1 MTQNVHSNNRY
12 IAFLVAMVVLILA
25 ATGLRAQCSWGLT
38 ATATTSTCA
47 ANGSITTSLTGADA
61 GAITNILYSLQ
72 PLSGGG
78 YSVSPNTSAVFENVP
93 AGQYRA
99 IAEGV
104 CNGAAVSVSYT
115 ITVPGNYI
123 PFTAAATQQRLT
135 LNSCSTGQALVSL
148 ANGKLP
154 YSISITAKPSAYT
167 GRTAFTANEN
177 LTIDSLPKGS
187 YTIVITDACGATAAT
202 QTVVIEELPVIQAGE
217 VYTGSLTTVG
227 NTCNRFY
234 VDVPAFYA
242 NSPFYGTY
250 TGINTP
256 LKYTVSY
263 DGGPKLPYQGMNGDN
278 KDTVVLPAGQTFKDS
293 YYKTLTFYIQTPC
306 GQETAVPVT
315 LYPPFYSLGYTPHCA
330 LNFDITYSVP
340 NYTSLNVCW
349 PLYTTVKNNSTNEYR
364 YDTLN
369 AVGQTRVIK
378 GLPYGNYS
386 ITITTKDGYQVLNN
400 NNWTVN
406 APDNTNPYTI
416 TKSDYNGVYG
426 NNRAANFV
434 INKASGNFVPGTT
447 IRLLPPSNYNYSV
460 TVAEDYGYD
469 YYYIPNTSDGK
480 FFYPGTYTFRI
491 TDECGTYDLPVT
503 VEERDVYN
511 YTWDFTKE
519 QTCTGLKITP
529 SGTAMFQ
536 DESQPV
542 YFRILEGPPGFDGR
556 IVPEGTSLILPSQ
569 GEYKIAIGSNAS
581 NLFDFSYTGTESN
594 TKIVPFIYEPLAVDV
609 NHSLGWVCPGL
620 PEDSGNITAVAINGS
635 KAATGVYTYR
645 LAAAGQGATGP
656 FLATNTTGKFSTAS
670 SGGAYTLKKNLNY
683 DVRVEDECGAAA
695 VQTIKV
701 IDFATAQVASSDKPQ
716 YCLGDEIHFKVI
728 NLPTTAIRYEWKDP
742 AGNIFDTTQNPVL
755 KPVTSGSGGN
765 YHVKISADICHQPI
779 EDDITIVLAPY
790 VITCYSAITDTSVNP
805 YAYGLL
811 GNWRPVRTYEY
822 YGPREQ
828 SDPTQPATDI
838 RHDGAFNDFS
848 TFWKKQ
854 TGQWSSQPVDT
865 TRWVWNSEVTIFNKK
880 GFELENKDAFG
891 RYSSGLYG
899 YDDAA
904 PVAIVQNS
912 HYREI
917 AFDGFEDYGY
927 GSSCDQGCAT
937 GRRFYLP
944 GTEVRLDSTQWHTG
958 RYSLRIRK
966 QDGDSIGIKVP
977 VSATDMALTNPSFN
991 LGSNACSPSPV
1002 LKSVRANTSVLLPSF
1017 SPLAG
1022 KKILLSAWVKE
1033 SQDCKCTAYTG
1044 NQITL
1049 VVSGAGNTTVI
1060 AKPAGSIIDGW
1071 QRYEQVVDLPAGTD
1085 TLSLI
1090 LQATGDATVYF
1101 DDIRIH
1107 PYNANMKSYVYDPQS
1122 MRLMA
1127 ELDENNYATF
1137 YEYDDDGTLT
1147 RVKKETERGV
1157 KTIKETRSA
1166 YIKDDAANTGN

>member
-1 MTQNVHSNNRY
+1 MTQNFHSNNRY
-12 IAFLVAMVVLILA
+12 IAFLVAVLVLTLS

-38 ATATTSTCA
+38 ATATASTCA

-61 GAITNILYSLQ
+61 GSITNILYSLQ

-135 LNSCSTGQALVSL
+135 LNSCSTGQVLVSL

-167 GRTAFTANEN
+167 GRTAFTVNGN

-187 YTIVITDACGATAAT
+187 YTMVITDACGATAAT
-202 QTVVIEELPVIQAGE
+202 QTVVIEELPVLPAGD
-217 VYTGSLTTVG
+217 VYTGSLTMIG
-227 NTCNRFY
+227 CNQFI
-234 VDVPAFYA
+234 VSVPAFYS
-242 NSPFYGTY
+242 NSPFYSTY
-250 TGINTP
+250 TNFDTP
-256 LKYTVSY
+256 LKYTIAY
-263 DGGPKLPYQGMNGDN
+263 NGGAKQPYKQMISSNTDAI
-278 KDTVVLPAGQTFKDS
+278 TLPAGQTFKDS
-293 YYKTLTFYIQTPC
+293 YGKALTFYIQTPC
-306 GQETAVPVT
+306 GQETPVS
-315 LYPPFYSLGYTPHCA
+315 LVLPAPYAPLGYTPHCA
-330 LNFDITYSVP
+330 LNFDATYYIYPDP
-340 NYTSLNVCW
+340 NLNICLPV
-349 PLYTTVKNNSTNEYR
+349 YTTIKNNSTNAIW
-364 YDTLN
+364 YDT
-369 AVGQTRVIK
+369 VGVINQSRIIK
-378 GLPYGNYS
+378 GLPYGSYTV
-386 ITITTKDGYQVLNN
+386 TITTKDGYQIVNN
-400 NNWTVN
+400 PNWQVSAPNN
-406 APDNTNPYTI
+406 ANPYTVY
-416 TKSDYNGVYG
+416 KYNNAGAYG
-426 NNRAANFV
+426 NDGAIYFQL
-434 INKASGNFVPGTT
+434 NKTTGNFSGGTHVQ
-447 IRLLPPSNYNYSV
+447 LLTPSNYIFSEIV
-460 TVAEDYGYD
+460 SEGYPND
-469 YYYIPNTSDGK
+469 YYFALKPSNGYN
-480 FFYPGTYTFRI
+480 FYPGNYTFRI
-491 TDECGTYDLPVT
+491 TDECGTYDLPVL
-503 VEERDVYN
+503 VEERDVYR
-511 YTWDFTKE
+511 YTWSFTEE

-529 SGTAMFQ
+529 SGTAMYQ
-536 DESQPV
+536 DESLPV
-542 YFRILEGPPGFDGR
+542 YFKITQGPGAFDGR
-556 IVPEGTSLILPSQ
+556 IIAEGASLLLPLE
-569 GEYKIAIGSNAS
+569 GEYKIAIGANGSGVY
-581 NLFDFSYTGTESN
+581 DYSYPGNDVNMQSAT
-594 TKIVPFIYEPLAVDV
+594 FIYRPLAIDV

-670 SGGAYTLKKNLNY
+670 SGGTYTLKKNLNY

-742 AGNIFDTTQNPVL
+742 DGNIFDTTQNPVL
-755 KPVTSGSGGN
+755 KPVTSGTGGN

-811 GNWRPVRTYEY
+811 GNWRPVRSYDY
-822 YGPREQ
+822 YGLREQ
-828 SDPTQPATDI
+828 SDPAPSATDI

-848 TFWKKQ
+848 AFWKKQ
-854 TGQWSSQPVDT
+854 TSRWTSQPVDT

-880 GFELENKDAFG
+880 GFELENRDAFG
-891 RYSSGLYG
+891 RYNSGLYG

-904 PVAIVQNS
+904 PVAIAQNS

-991 LGSNACSPSPV
+991 QGGNTCSPSPV

-1049 VVSGAGNTTVI
+1049 IVSGAGNTTVI
-1060 AKPAGSIIDGW
+1060 AKPSGSIIDGW

-1090 LQATGDATVYF
+1090 LQATGDATAYF

-1107 PYNANMKSYVYDPQS
+1107 PYNANMKSYVYDPKN

-1157 KTIKETRSA
+1157 KTIKETRNA
-1166 YIKDDAANTGN
+1166 FIKDDAANTGN